1 MINKFK
7 SPLGMTEFVFNKQ
20 QIFSFVKYF
29 FFFECKSVG

>member
-20 QIFSFVKYF
+20 KIFIFLKF
-29 FFFECKSVG
+29 FFFFF